1 MSRDFKK
8 EIDLLDETYTDIVE
22 AIMNKPEVEDYE
34 RSRIYFENVVAHM
47 NNWIENIKEVKP
59 LVLSHSHGTWRLGI
73 PLYVNIYKSCPNL
86 RGGRGSMLEVKVK
99 CRFSQASFGTQR

>member
-47 NNWIENIKEVKP
+47 NNWIENIKEVKN
-59 LVLSHSHGTWRLGI
+59 S
-73 PLYVNIYKSCPNL
+73 
-86 RGGRGSMLEVKVK
+86 LEKREPVKDLTADN
-99 CRFSQASFGTQR
+99 RPA

>member
-8 EIDLLDETYTDIVE
+8 EIDLLDETYTDVVE

-47 NNWIENIKEVKP
+47 NNWIENIKEVKN
-59 LVLSHSHGTWRLGI
+59 S
-73 PLYVNIYKSCPNL
+73 
-86 RGGRGSMLEVKVK
+86 LEKREPVKDLTADN
-99 CRFSQASFGTQR
+99 RPA